1 MMKRNAGGNGTRRMP
16 RRKFTLLELLVVAAI
31 LAILAGLLFPA
42 LGAAR
47 ARAGKTACTNLLK
60 QYSFATSGY
69 LGDYGGYYPDV
80 RHYLE
85 KEAGFVRYFGR
96 DAIPEKIVRCPSDAA
111 TAALKRLPAWKTE
124 DGKMI
129 RVSIGGSASGLS
141 DTEMPSSAG
150 TVSAWRRVDLPF
162 MEKYPPSKRALWLDY
177 QAADPVGDSE
187 YLDAPPILAG
197 AKTGYTTMSNFVFRH
212 AGGTSNVAYMDGH
225 AGDMRILVKTV
236 EDGHRFG
243 EPVTNFANFMH
254 YPFGPR
260 PNNITAGLGTVA
272 ESPHVSYR

>member
-1 MMKRNAGGNGTRRMP
+1 MKHGSYGRTAYGIQ
-16 RRKFTLLELLVVAAI
+16 RKSFTLVELLVVVAI
-31 LAILAGLLFPA
+31 IAILAGLLFPA

-47 ARAGKTACTNLLK
+47 ARAGKSACTNLLK

-96 DAIPEKIVRCPSDAA
+96 DAIPEKIARCPSDTA
-111 TAALKRLPAWKTE
+111 TSALKRLPAWKE
-124 DGKMI
+124 DEDAPVP
-129 RVSIGGSASGLS
+129 VSIGGSGSNLS
-141 DTEMPSSAG
+141 DTEMPSSVG

-162 MEKYPPSKRALWLDY
+162 MEKFPLSKRALWLDY

-187 YLDAPPILAG
+187 YLEAPPILAG

-212 AGGTSNVAYMDGH
+212 AGGTSNIAYMDGH

-236 EDGHRFG
+236 DSGHRFG

-272 ESPHVSYR
+272 ESPHVSYQ